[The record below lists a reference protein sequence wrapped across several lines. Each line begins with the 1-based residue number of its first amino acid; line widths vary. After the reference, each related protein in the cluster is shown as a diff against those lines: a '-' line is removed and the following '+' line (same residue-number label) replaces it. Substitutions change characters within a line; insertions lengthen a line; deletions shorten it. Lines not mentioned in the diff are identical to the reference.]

1 MRRKYNALLR
11 TGAACAHTGETMT
24 TLWLVATPIG
34 NMEDITHRA
43 VRVLR
48 EADVVAC
55 EDTRQTV
62 KILQRYEIQREGRLV
77 AYHEHNEERA
87 GATLLAHLAEGRSV
101 ALCSDGGM
109 PAISDPGYRL
119 IASAIEAG
127 HTVESIPGPS
137 AVQSALVVSGLPTSS
152 YTFKGFPP
160 RKSGARI
167 RFLQEDGDRPH
178 TLVLF
183 ESPFRIGALLADA
196 LTALGDRRAAVCIE
210 LTKKFERVH
219 RAYLSE
225 LAEEFDGAAVKGEIT
240 VVIAG
245 NHPKF
250 IRTASGFSHETA
262 PHV

>member
-1 MRRKYNALLR
+1 MA
-11 TGAACAHTGETMT
+11 

-43 VRVLR
+43 LRILR
-48 EADVVAC
+48 EADVLAC

-62 KILQRYEIQREGRLV
+62 KILQRYEIQREDKFV

-87 GATLLAHLAEGRSV
+87 GAALLAQLAQGRSV

-119 IASAIEAG
+119 AASAIDAG
-127 HTVESIPGPS
+127 HTVEVIPGPS
-137 AVQSALVVSGLPTSS
+137 AVQTALVASGLPTSS

-160 RKSGARI
+160 KKSGARI
-167 RFLQEDGDRPH
+167 RFLAEEADRPH
-178 TLVLF
+178 TLVVF
-183 ESPFRIGALLADA
+183 ESPYRIAAFLADA
-196 LTALGDRRAAVCIE
+196 LAALGDRRAAVCIE
-210 LTKKFERVH
+210 LTKKFERIH
-219 RAYLSE
+219 RGF
-225 LAEEFDGAAVKGEIT
+225 LADLAQEFDGKTPKGEIT

-250 IRTASGFSHETA
+250 TRMPETT
-262 PHV
+262 

>member
-1 MRRKYNALLR
+1 MNARRKYNAPLCAD
-11 TGAACAHTGETMT
+11 AAVARLGDPMA

-34 NMEDITHRA
+34 NLEDITHRA

-48 EADVVAC
+48 EADIVAC

-62 KILQRYEIQREGRLV
+62 KILQRYEIQREGRLI

-87 GATLLAHLAEGRSV
+87 GAGLLAQMAEGRSV

-119 IASAIEAG
+119 IASAVEAG
-127 HTVESIPGPS
+127 HTVESIPGAS
-137 AVQSALVVSGLPTSS
+137 AVQSALVISGLPTSS

-160 RKSGARI
+160 RKSGARV
-167 RFLQEDGDRPH
+167 RFLQEDGDRAH

-196 LTALGDRRAAVCIE
+196 FTALGDRRAAVCIE

-219 RAYLSE
+219 RGYLAD
-225 LAEEFDGAAVKGEIT
+225 LAAEFADVEVKGEIT

-250 IRTASGFSHETA
+250 ARTSDSDVK
-262 PHV
+262 PQ

>member
-1 MRRKYNALLR
+1 MA
-11 TGAACAHTGETMT
+11 
-24 TLWLVATPIG
+24 TLWLIATPIG
-34 NMEDITHRA
+34 NLEDITHRA

-48 EADVVAC
+48 EADVLAC
-55 EDTRQTV
+55 EDTRQTL
-62 KILQRYEIQREGRLV
+62 KILQRYEIQREGKFV

-109 PAISDPGYRL
+109 PAISDPGFRL
-119 IASAIEAG
+119 IASAIVAG

-160 RKSGARI
+160 RKSGARV

-196 LTALGDRRAAVCIE
+196 FTALGDRRAAVCIE
-210 LTKKFERVH
+210 LTKKFERIH
-219 RAYLSE
+219 RGHLSD
-225 LAEEFDGAAVKGEIT
+225 LAREFEGVAVKGEIT

-250 IRTASGFSHETA
+250 TRTTGDESRKTTEG
-262 PHV
+262 V

>member
-1 MRRKYNALLR
+1 MA
-11 TGAACAHTGETMT
+11 

-34 NMEDITHRA
+34 NMEDITMRA
-43 VRVLR
+43 IRILR
-48 EADVVAC
+48 EVDVLAC

-62 KILQRYEIQREGRLV
+62 KILQRYEIHREDKFV

-87 GATLLAHLAEGRSV
+87 GAALLAQLAQGRSV

-109 PAISDPGYRL
+109 PGISDPGYRL
-119 IASAIEAG
+119 AASAIEAG
-127 HTVESIPGPS
+127 HTVEVIPGPS
-137 AVQSALVVSGLPTSS
+137 AVQTALVVSGLPTSS

-160 RKSGARI
+160 KKSGARI
-167 RFLQEDGDRPH
+167 RFLAEDADRPH
-178 TLVLF
+178 TLVVF
-183 ESPFRIGALLADA
+183 ESPYRIGAFLADA

-219 RAYLSE
+219 RGHLSDLTGE
-225 LAEEFDGAAVKGEIT
+225 FAETTPRGEIT

-250 IRTASGFSHETA
+250 TR
-262 PHV
+262 PHGPI